1 MLTYGLYFRLYIQ
14 TGVTELC
21 VTLVCCLSYINQSI
35 KEMSAEGFSK
45 VLNEREDD
53 KDKTEHTVVTKDVP
67 DGGWGWCVVAGGHF
81 IVL

>member
-1 MLTYGLYFRLYIQ
+1 M
-14 TGVTELC
+14 
-21 VTLVCCLSYINQSI
+21 NQSI

-53 KDKTEHTVVTKDVP
+53 KEESEDTVVTKDVP